1 MPPFLIFHVMPL
13 CGPFY
18 PRSQKCYIP
27 LVAVHLSVRD
37 VCLIQNLKH
46 IDYQVYKFSNRCN
59 L

>member
-27 LVAVHLSVRD
+27 LVAVHLSERD
-37 VCLIQNLKH
+37 VLRHKITHN
-46 IDYQVYKFSNRCN
+46 YQKYNDKNRN
-59 L
+59 V